1 MVRVRGEEEKKKG
14 HQMGRG
20 AGGKIY
26 DTLGGRYLLRF
37 GFVLAR
43 SGLGFLNATFGVG
56 KFAILCALKLGP
68 AKKLGGEMVV
78 VGPFG
83 MGIHGAHTAAPKCK
97 CTVLGQEP
105 PKSAGSSCP
114 S

>member
-1 MVRVRGEEEKKKG
+1 
-14 HQMGRG
+14 MGRG

-68 AKKLGGEMVV
+68 AKKLGGEWWW
-78 VGPFG
+78 GPSARAFMELTLLHLNAPCWG
-83 MGIHGAHTAAPKCK
+83 KNPQSRLAAAVPR
-97 CTVLGQEP
+97 EP
-105 PKSAGSSCP
+105 
-114 S
+114 